1 MHSTVAFLQLN
12 PVTAKEL
19 KKGEAKKQKIQTG
32 KRDSKLRKLTIKG
45 EKKKKGV

>member
-19 KKGEAKKQKIQTG
+19 KKGEAKK
-32 KRDSKLRKLTIKG
+32 
-45 EKKKKGV
+45 